1 LGLSWT
7 DAISVVLSA
16 IGVYLAFLIL
26 IRIVG
31 QRALAAMSSF
41 DFAATIAV
49 GAIMGRAVLGYTPT
63 LGAGV
68 LGMATLFA
76 LQSAFGRVRWNRR
89 LDRALSTV
97 PLLLVANGAVLP
109 DNLRK
114 VKISEGEVRQQQ
126 LPLPSSQRADS
137 RWAPGEWASKAGWVA
152 LSASLRQPADYG
164 IGVAFSLTTE
174 RLRIRDWTVDDAD
187 AALATYGV
195 AEVTGWLTPETDR
208 IGDRQAMRSV
218 LQAWV

>member
-1 LGLSWT
+1 MRLGLSWT
-7 DAISVVLSA
+7 DAVSVVLSA

-114 VKISEGEVRQQQ
+114 VKISEGEVRQQ
-126 LPLPSSQRADS
+126 LRL
-137 RWAPGEWASKAGWVA
+137 AGVH
-152 LSASLRQPADYG
+152 RY
-164 IGVAFSLTTE
+164 
-174 RLRIRDWTVDDAD
+174 DDV
-187 AALATYGV
+187 AALILERTGAVSLLRRGETIAPDFV
-195 AEVTGWLTPETDR
+195 ADVRGRDLLASEHTRP
-208 IGDRQAMRSV
+208 
-218 LQAWV
+218 

>member
-1 LGLSWT
+1 MTAEQWAVVVMGGSVACGGYAVFDRAGEGEQVRLGLSWT
-7 DAISVVLSA
+7 DAVSVVLSA
-16 IGVYLAFLIL
+16 IGVYLAFVIL

-76 LQSAFGRVRWNRR
+76 LQSAFGKVRWNRR
-89 LDRALSTV
+89 LDRTLSKF

-114 VKISEGEVRQQQ
+114 VKISEGEVRQQ
-126 LPLPSSQRADS
+126 LRL
-137 RWAPGEWASKAGWVA
+137 AGVH
-152 LSASLRQPADYG
+152 RY
-164 IGVAFSLTTE
+164 
-174 RLRIRDWTVDDAD
+174 DDV
-187 AALATYGV
+187 AALILERTGAVSILRRGETIAPDFV
-195 AEVTGWLTPETDR
+195 ADVRGRDLLASEHIRP
-208 IGDRQAMRSV
+208 
-218 LQAWV
+218 

>member
-1 LGLSWT
+1 MRLGLSWT
-7 DAISVVLSA
+7 DAVSVVLSA
-16 IGVYLAFLIL
+16 IGVYLAFVIL

-89 LDRALSTV
+89 LDRALSKV
-97 PLLLVANGAVLP
+97 PLLLVANGAVLS

-114 VKISEGEVRQQQ
+114 VKISEGEVRQQ
-126 LPLPSSQRADS
+126 LRL
-137 RWAPGEWASKAGWVA
+137 AGVH
-152 LSASLRQPADYG
+152 RY
-164 IGVAFSLTTE
+164 
-174 RLRIRDWTVDDAD
+174 DDV
-187 AALATYGV
+187 AALIL
-195 AEVTGWLTPETDR
+195 ERTG
-208 IGDRQAMRSV
+208 AVSV
-218 LQAWV
+218 LRRGETIAPDFIADVRGRDLLASEHIRP

>member
-7 DAISVVLSA
+7 DAVSVVLSA

-76 LQSAFGRVRWNRR
+76 LQSALGGCGGIAVSTAPCVSFRCCWWPTVPCCPTTYARSRSPKVRYANSC
-89 LDRALSTV
+89 ASQASTV
-97 PLLLVANGAVLP
+97 TTTLP
-109 DNLRK
+109 R
-114 VKISEGEVRQQQ
+114 
-126 LPLPSSQRADS
+126 
-137 RWAPGEWASKAGWVA
+137 
-152 LSASLRQPADYG
+152 
-164 IGVAFSLTTE
+164 
-174 RLRIRDWTVDDAD
+174 
-187 AALATYGV
+187 
-195 AEVTGWLTPETDR
+195 
-208 IGDRQAMRSV
+208 
-218 LQAWV
+218 

>member
-7 DAISVVLSA
+7 DAVSVVLSA

-31 QRALAAMSSF
+31 QRALTAMSSF

-76 LQSAFGRVRWNRR
+76 LQSAFGRVRWNHR
-89 LDRALSTV
+89 LDRTLSTV

-114 VKISEGEVRQQQ
+114 VKITEGEVRQQ
-126 LPLPSSQRADS
+126 LRL
-137 RWAPGEWASKAGWVA
+137 AGVH
-152 LSASLRQPADYG
+152 RY
-164 IGVAFSLTTE
+164 
-174 RLRIRDWTVDDAD
+174 DDV
-187 AALATYGV
+187 AALIL
-195 AEVTGWLTPETDR
+195 ERTG
-208 IGDRQAMRSV
+208 AVSV
-218 LQAWV
+218 LRRGETIAPDFIADVRGRDLLAPEHIQP

>member
-1 LGLSWT
+1 MFHRAGEGEQVRLGLSWT

-89 LDRALSTV
+89 LDRTPERAS
-97 PLLLVANGAVLP
+97 AAAG
-109 DNLRK
+109 
-114 VKISEGEVRQQQ
+114 G
-126 LPLPSSQRADS
+126 QRCRA
-137 RWAPGEWASKAGWVA
+137 A
-152 LSASLRQPADYG
+152 RQPTQGQD
-164 IGVAFSLTTE
+164 
-174 RLRIRDWTVDDAD
+174 LRR
-187 AALATYGV
+187 
-195 AEVTGWLTPETDR
+195 
-208 IGDRQAMRSV
+208 
-218 LQAWV
+218 

>member
-7 DAISVVLSA
+7 DAVSVVLSA

-76 LQSAFGRVRWNRR
+76 LQSAFGKVRWNRR
-89 LDRALSTV
+89 LDRTLSKFRCCWWPTV
-97 PLLLVANGAVLP
+97 PCCPTTYARSRSPKVRYANSCAW
-109 DNLRK
+109 
-114 VKISEGEVRQQQ
+114 Q
-126 LPLPSSQRADS
+126 
-137 RWAPGEWASKAGWVA
+137 
-152 LSASLRQPADYG
+152 
-164 IGVAFSLTTE
+164 AFTVTTTSP
-174 RLRIRDWTVDDAD
+174 R
-187 AALATYGV
+187 
-195 AEVTGWLTPETDR
+195 
-208 IGDRQAMRSV
+208 
-218 LQAWV
+218 